1 MQVAGL
7 PEGAG
12 AARLPFV
19 EPADGLVATVKAMMK
34 EWCQETDAALVPSWC
49 ARL

>member
-1 MQVAGL
+1 MQAAGL

-19 EPADGLVATVKAMMK
+19 EPADGLVAEVR
-34 EWCQETDAALVPSWC
+34 P
-49 ARL
+49 ARVELTIS